1 MLGALFPGFTHPTLS
16 EALREGNFP
25 RPPAFGCSLLVSN
38 HRNQTFQLGLV
49 SLLTSL
55 ARALVLSS
63 PRVGSTAPQ
72 RCLRRVSWGTGCK
85 RGCPLDFFFLP
96 EPLLTSENS
105 DSFAKNRRGNS
116 STITSELQPQA
127 VMFSSSLLGALNPKK
142 LSPKFSRSRFINS
155 SCN

>member
-25 RPPAFGCSLLVSN
+25 RPPALGCSCSVSN

-55 ARALVLSS
+55 AQALVLSS
-63 PRVGSTAPQ
+63 PCVGSTAPQ

-85 RGCPLDFFFLP
+85 RRCPLDFFFSARA
-96 EPLLTSENS
+96 TSH
-105 DSFAKNRRGNS
+105 FG
-116 STITSELQPQA
+116 EL
-127 VMFSSSLLGALNPKK
+127 
-142 LSPKFSRSRFINS
+142 RFLRKEQTW
-155 SCN
+155 